1 MADSPSDTLDWAAH
15 QREAMEAYYA
25 AAHPAHAPMVVDD
38 SGDPPLDQ
46 ESPRPSGFAE
56 WFALSQTVLPAL
68 LFLPGSQAFRLPVR
82 IGAYGVSL
90 YAFAV
95 WWFGRGARHQGRHP
109 AERWLL
115 LVLLVVGLSILH
127 PLTNSL
133 TSGLA
138 QTLLY
143 FAIFCPLFWARSYV
157 TTRRQLVR
165 VVLLL
170 LICNGVNSIVGVL
183 QVYDPERWM
192 PKEFAAILTKNAL
205 AAATYVGPGGRL
217 IVRPPGLFD
226 TPGAVCSAGAIAA
239 LLGLIVCL
247 EDLALW
253 KRGIALSMAI
263 CGISAIYLS
272 HVRVS
277 LVVSI
282 GTMIAYLLMLVT
294 QRQTKRV
301 AGFATLAAGLVAGG
315 LLLATALGGQ
325 TITDRFS
332 TLLAGDPRELYYES
346 RGKSVEYAFSNLLV
360 DYPLGA
366 GLARWGMMRHYFGDP
381 AKLDST
387 ELFAE
392 VQPNA
397 WILDGGIFLLTFYG
411 IALIATAIYDLKLVW
426 SLEDRTDRLWTSAVV
441 AANFGTIALVFTFV
455 PFGTAAGL
463 QFWFLEGSLHGA
475 MARRRRLTS

>member
-1 MADSPSDTLDWAAH
+1 MPHSPSDTLDWAAH

-25 AAHPAHAPMVVDD
+25 GAQPAHAPMVGDD
-38 SGDPPLDQ
+38 SGDPPQDQ

-239 LLGLIVCL
+239 LLGLILCL

-282 GTMIAYLLMLVT
+282 GTMFAYLLMLVT

-301 AGFATLAAGLVAGG
+301 AGFATLAAGLVAVG

-346 RGKSVEYAFSNLLV
+346 RGKSVEYAFSSLLV

-381 AKLDST
+381 SKLDST

-411 IALIATAIYDLKLVW
+411 IALIATAVYDLKLIW